1 MESGKCQDY
10 VSGNSGMCR
19 CSGME
24 LVVVVVWVVVF
35 VVVWVVIVNHDGD
48 DGLDGVVDI
57 GHGNGMVIELA

>member
-48 DGLDGVVDI
+48 DGLL
-57 GHGNGMVIELA
+57 MVWLILVMVMAWL

>member
-24 LVVVVVWVVVF
+24 LVVVVV